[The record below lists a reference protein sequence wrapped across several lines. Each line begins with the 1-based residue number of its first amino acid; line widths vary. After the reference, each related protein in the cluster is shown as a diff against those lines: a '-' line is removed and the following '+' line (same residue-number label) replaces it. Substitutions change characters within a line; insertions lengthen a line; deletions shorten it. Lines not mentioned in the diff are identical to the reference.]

1 MFSFAFVEEKAS
13 HIIHNQLEDIVINY
27 DQISDTHEPCEEVL
41 ISSHSLN
48 DISTLE
54 FKTIQINDNYSIKYH
69 LFDSNKHFTKGYD
82 LVKGEYEGG
91 GTIWECSID
100 LVRYLVEHS
109 TELINK

>member
-1 MFSFAFVEEKAS
+1 MFSFYDNEVS
-13 HIIHNQLEDIVINY
+13 HVLDNQLEDIYINF
-27 DQISDTHEPCEEVL
+27 DPVSDTLEPCEEVL
-41 ISSHSLN
+41 VNSHSFY

-54 FKTIQINDNYSIKYH
+54 YKTIQINDNYSIKYH

-91 GTIWECSID
+91 GTLWECSID

-109 TELINK
+109 ELINK

>member
-1 MFSFAFVEEKAS
+1 MFSFAFEEVS
-13 HIIHNQLEDIVINY
+13 HIIDNQLEDIDTNFDPV
-27 DQISDTHEPCEEVL
+27 SDTLEPCEEVL
-41 ISSHSLN
+41 VNSHSFY
-48 DISTLE
+48 DISTPE
-54 FKTIQINDNYSIKYH
+54 YKTIQINDNYSIKYH

-82 LVKGEYEGG
+82 LVQGEYEGG

>member
-1 MFSFAFVEEKAS
+1 MFSFAFQEQVS
-13 HIIHNQLEDIVINY
+13 HSDNQLGDIDINF
-27 DQISDTHEPCEEVL
+27 DPISDTLQPCEEVS
-41 ISSHSLN
+41 INSHSFS

-54 FKTIQINDNYSIKYH
+54 YKTIQINDNYSIKYH
-69 LFDSNKHFTKGYD
+69 VFDSNKHFTKGYD